1 MNSLFTTCTMP
12 SQLAQRHHNAI
23 TPCIATVG
31 AGWHVSIDGVMCSMQ
46 NLNDHLS
53 DPGNVNAFQYAT
65 KFTPSN

>member
-1 MNSLFTTCTMP
+1 
-12 SQLAQRHHNAI
+12 
-23 TPCIATVG
+23 
-31 AGWHVSIDGVMCSMQ
+31 MCSSLHLAVQ

>member
-1 MNSLFTTCTMP
+1 VNSLP
-12 SQLAQRHHNAI
+12 YSQLAPRAI
-23 TPCIATVG
+23 TGCILTVG
-31 AGWHVSIDGVMCSMQ
+31 ACWQFSDDGIMCSMQ